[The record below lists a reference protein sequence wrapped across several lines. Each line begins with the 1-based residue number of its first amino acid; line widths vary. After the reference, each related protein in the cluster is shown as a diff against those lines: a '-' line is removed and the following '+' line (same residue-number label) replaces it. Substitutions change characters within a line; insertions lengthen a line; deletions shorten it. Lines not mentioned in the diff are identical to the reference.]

1 MLVLSVTLALCAV
14 VACVRLLHPH
24 ARLPRVRRAE
34 AFAVLLAAVVIA
46 GCQASAGGTDRK
58 GDKKEDR
65 PDQPTPVV
73 VAAVER
79 GPIVSTISAASTI
92 EAERQV
98 TIHAESTGR
107 LVDLSVEEG
116 DKVKKGQVLARIRF
130 DAQAN
135 SLTRANTSLAKAQ
148 LDFDR
153 AEQLYNE
160 KVIGQEAYLQA
171 KNALE
176 VAQIDLTDRSREMR
190 NTKVTAPFD
199 GTITLRK
206 VTEGAFVSNGAEL
219 LTIVDFSTL
228 VARVFVPEKQLDRIQ
243 VGQTAEVVGK
253 AAKGRKGEGKVV
265 RIAPTI
271 DAGTGTVKLTV
282 SLPPALAGPQGFLP
296 GMYAEV
302 TLTTDSRSDVPLVPK
317 SAVVRDEEQTYLF
330 TLTGDAATGFHG
342 KRVRVETGLTDPER
356 IEIVKGLAVGEP
368 VIVAGQTGL
377 KDGARVVRV
386 DPLGKPLDPVL
397 EKDKPKTADEAGA
410 ADEKAE

>member
-1 MLVLSVTLALCAV
+1 MLVLTVSLALCV
-14 VACVRLLHPH
+14 VA
-24 ARLPRVRRAE
+24 ARVRPHHRAPV
-34 AFAVLLAAVVIA
+34 ALFVGALLTGPAV
-46 GCQASAGGTDRK
+46 GCQASAGGSEK
-58 GDKKEDR
+58 GDKKKEEVV
-65 PDQPTPVV
+65 DQPTPVV

-79 GPIVSTISAASTI
+79 GAITSTISAASTI

-130 DAQAN
+130 DAQTN
-135 SLTRANTSLAKAQ
+135 SLVRANTSLDKAQ
-148 LDFDR
+148 ADFDR
-153 AEQLYNE
+153 AEQLFND

-176 VAQIDLTDRSREMR
+176 IARIDLSDRSREMR

-199 GTITLRK
+199 GTITQRK
-206 VTEGAFVSNGAEL
+206 VTEGGFISNGAEL
-219 LTIVDFSTL
+219 LTIVDFTTL
-228 VARVFVPEKQLDRIQ
+228 VARVFVPEKQLDRVQ
-243 VGQTAEVVGK
+243 VGQAASVIGK
-253 AAKGRKGEGKVV
+253 AAKGRQGEGKIL

-271 DAGTGTVKLTV
+271 DASTGTVKLTV
-282 SLPPALAGPQGFLP
+282 SLPPELAGPQGFLP

-302 TLTTDSRSDVPLVPK
+302 TLTTDSRSDVALVPK
-317 SAVVRDEEQTYLF
+317 SAVIRDEEQTYLF
-330 TLTGDAATGFHG
+330 TISGDPATGFTG

-386 DPLGKPLDPVL
+386 DPQGKPIDPPL
-397 EKDKPKTADEAGA
+397 EKDEKKAD
-410 ADEKAE
+410 DTKKAE